1 MTGMLTAWRRQT
13 DPQRV
18 DTYTRWTLYLLLA
31 SGPLVALSIGV
42 GVPSPAAE
50 AYVVLT
56 AAQTIAAMGV
66 VRSGLARLVTGSPL
80 SRRWLVTLAGATVAA
95 VVVAVLALP
104 LQADDDR
111 SVRALALLLAL
122 TVAVLAVS
130 LTLGSRTLL
139 GCAAA
144 VGAVVAV
151 TEVAADNP
159 AAWVVGGLSTLIVWG
174 MALSFR
180 ISGWMLGVV
189 WEQERSRTVHAR
201 LAVAEERLRFS
212 RDLHDVVGRTLSAIA
227 VKSELA
233 AELSR
238 RGQDG
243 AVAQMLEVREL
254 AQDSLRE
261 VRGVVSGLR
270 TADLAA
276 ELTGARSVLRS
287 AGIDTRVIG
296 EDARLPPD
304 VQQALAWVVREAVT
318 NVVRH
323 AHARRCTIDLDVLAP
338 HGTGAGL
345 PAQARLTVTNDGVP
359 GRRGRSE
366 PTRPAADAG
375 PVPRGSGLLGLRE
388 RLAEVGGELATSAD
402 GDHFTLCA
410 TVPLAPTA
418 ADTMGSR

>member
-1 MTGMLTAWRRQT
+1 MTGMLTAWRGQS

-18 DTYTRWTLYLLLA
+18 DAYTRWTLYGLLA
-31 SGPLVALSIGV
+31 SAPLVALSLTSGL
-42 GVPSPAAE
+42 GTTGAA
-50 AYVVLT
+50 AYVAVTLGQT
-56 AAQTIAAMGV
+56 VAAVGV
-66 VRSGLARLVTGSPL
+66 VRGGVAHLVRGVPL
-80 SRRWLVTLAGATVAA
+80 SRRWLGALAGTTAVAA
-95 VVVAVLALP
+95 LLAVVALP
-104 LQADDDR
+104 LQAEPDR
-111 SVRALALLLAL
+111 PVRGIALLLTL
-122 TVAVLAVS
+122 GLGVMGVS

-139 GCAAA
+139 VGGAA
-144 VGAVVAV
+144 VGGVVAV
-151 TEVAADNP
+151 TEVAAGNP
-159 AAWVVGGLSTLIVWG
+159 GAPLVGGVLAALIVWG

-189 WEQERSRTVHAR
+189 WEQERARTVHAR

-233 AELSR
+233 AELAR

-243 AVAQMLEVREL
+243 AVEQMLEVREL

-287 AGIDTRVIG
+287 AGIETRVVG
-296 EDARLPPD
+296 EDARLPED

-323 AHARRCTIDLDVLAP
+323 AHAHRCTIDLDTVEP
-338 HGTGAGL
+338 DGGVTV
-345 PAQARLTVTNDGVP
+345 ARLTVTNDGVRELAGREGGDLIRSPAP
-359 GRRGRSE
+359 GSHG
-366 PTRPAADAG
+366 AG
-375 PVPRGSGLLGLRE
+375 GSGLPGLRE
-388 RLAEVGGELATSAD
+388 RLAVVGGDLVTSAE
-402 GDHFTLCA
+402 GDRFTLRA
-410 TVPLAPTA
+410 TVPVA
-418 ADTMGSR
+418 AGRPGTMAAR

>member
-1 MTGMLTAWRRQT
+1 MTGMLTAWRRQS

-18 DTYTRWTLYLLLA
+18 DTYTRWTLYLLLT
-31 SGPLVALSIGV
+31 SGPLVAVSLGSGLR
-42 GVPSPAAE
+42 SPVAE
-50 AYVVLT
+50 AYVLLT
-56 AAQTIAAMGV
+56 VGQTLAAIGV

-80 SRRWLVTLAGATVAA
+80 SRRWLAALAGTTVAA
-95 VVVAVLALP
+95 VVLSVVAVP
-104 LQADDDR
+104 LTADDDQP
-111 SVRALALLLAL
+111 VRALALLLTL
-122 TVAVLAVS
+122 TISVLAVS
-130 LTLGSRTLL
+130 LNLGSRTLL
-139 GCAAA
+139 ACATA
-144 VGAVVAV
+144 VGAVAAV
-151 TEVAADNP
+151 TEVAAGN
-159 AAWVVGGLSTLIVWG
+159 AGAWVVGGLSALIVWA

-189 WEQERSRTVHAR
+189 WEQERTRTVHAR

-233 AELSR
+233 AELAR

-243 AVAQMLEVREL
+243 AVDQMLEVREL

-287 AGIDTRVIG
+287 AGIETRVIG
-296 EDARLPPD
+296 EDARLPED

-323 AHARRCTIDLDVLAP
+323 AHARRCTIDLDTVASDAA
-338 HGTGAGL
+338 GT
-345 PAQARLTVTNDGVP
+345 QARLVVTNDGVP
-359 GRRGRSE
+359 DG
-366 PTRPAADAG
+366 TRAG
-375 PVPRGSGLLGLRE
+375 PAGPPAEAGAATRGSGLRGLRE
-388 RLAEVGGELATSAD
+388 RLADVGGQLATSVD
-402 GDHFTLCA
+402 GDRFTLCA
-410 TVPLAPTA
+410 TVPLGA
-418 ADTMGSR
+418 ALPDTMAAR